1 MIFGKNKEGKVM
13 EILGKQG
20 LNQSYWA
27 IVKRRFQKNKLAK
40 WSLRVLIVIFFIAL
54 FSDFI
59 ANEKPLYCKIEGKT
73 YFPVLKQY
81 AVDLG
86 WSKWETK
93 FYQTPWQDHD
103 YESVIM
109 PLIPYSHYTQ
119 DKKNVQ
125 FVSPIGNQNVP
136 SNRYWHWLGTDQFGR
151 DVLAGMIRG
160 TRVAMLIGVLSM
172 FIATLIGL
180 FLGSLAGFFGD
191 TRFRI
196 SRVRLGLNLIGI
208 VLGYFYAFQARSYT
222 LGVANETG
230 TFGKEI
236 FKSLF
241 IFFVIVLLC
250 NLISKGFER
259 ISFFSKKIKLPLD
272 LIIMRLIEI
281 VNAIPA
287 LFLLLAAVTILKK
300 PSIIS
305 VMVIIGLLRWT
316 TIARFIRAELLRVRS
331 LEFIEAAEAMGF
343 KDWRIIIRHAIP
355 NAIAPVLITIAFGVA
370 SAILIEAFLSFLGIG
385 LENDEITWGL
395 LLSFARDSTL
405 SWWLAIFPGLAIFV
419 TVTIFNLIGDGL
431 SEALDSKLQ

>member
-151 DVLAGMIRG
+151 DVLAGMNADWI
-160 TRVAMLIGVLSM
+160 
-172 FIATLIGL
+172 
-180 FLGSLAGFFGD
+180 
-191 TRFRI
+191 I
-196 SRVRLGLNLIGI
+196 SRVIGWFFWRHSFSNFESSI
-208 VLGYFYAFQARSYT
+208 RTELDRYCPR
-222 LGVANETG
+222 
-230 TFGKEI
+230 I
-236 FKSLF
+236 F
-241 IFFVIVLLC
+241 LC
-250 NLISKGFER
+250 LP
-259 ISFFSKKIKLPLD
+259 SKKLH
-272 LIIMRLIEI
+272 
-281 VNAIPA
+281 
-287 LFLLLAAVTILKK
+287 T
-300 PSIIS
+300 
-305 VMVIIGLLRWT
+305 W
-316 TIARFIRAELLRVRS
+316 RS
-331 LEFIEAAEAMGF
+331 KRNWNFWKRNI
-343 KDWRIIIRHAIP
+343 
-355 NAIAPVLITIAFGVA
+355 
-370 SAILIEAFLSFLGIG
+370 
-385 LENDEITWGL
+385 
-395 LLSFARDSTL
+395 
-405 SWWLAIFPGLAIFV
+405 
-419 TVTIFNLIGDGL
+419 
-431 SEALDSKLQ
+431 